1 MVKGTTI
8 LCVRRGNKVA
18 IAGDGQVTLGSQIIK
33 ASAKKVRRIGDA
45 KVIAGFAGSTSDAM
59 TLLERFEKRLD
70 ENQGHLLRAAAALMK
85 EWRTDKYLRRLEAMM
100 VVADKAQTFILS
112 GVGDVLEPE
121 GGIASIGSGSGYA
134 LAAARALMDATDFEA
149 DEIAR
154 RGLLIASEICIYT
167 NKTCVF
173 TCFYCCLTLRILP
186 TD

>member
-1 MVKGTTI
+1 MFKGTTI

-33 ASAKKVRRIGDA
+33 AGAKKVRRIGGG

-59 TLLERFEKRLD
+59 TLLERFEKQLD
-70 ENQGHLLRAAAALMK
+70 ENSGHLLRAAAALMK

-100 VVADKAQTFILS
+100 VVADASQTFILS

-154 RGLLIASEICIYT
+154 RGLTIASEICIYT
-167 NKTCVF
+167 NNQ
-173 TCFYCCLTLRILP
+173 LTMEVIEG
-186 TD
+186 

>member
-1 MVKGTTI
+1 MFKGTTI

-121 GGIASIGSGSGYA
+121 GGVASIGSGSGYA
-134 LAAARALMDATDFEA
+134 LAAARALMDATDLEA

-167 NKTCVF
+167 NNQ
-173 TCFYCCLTLRILP
+173 LTLEVIEG
-186 TD
+186 

>member
-1 MVKGTTI
+1 MFKGTTI

-33 ASAKKVRRIGDA
+33 ASAKKVRRIGA
-45 KVIAGFAGSTSDAM
+45 GKVIAGFAGSTSDAM
-59 TLLERFEKRLD
+59 TLLERFEKQLD

-100 VVADKAQTFILS
+100 VVADVSQTFILS

-121 GGIASIGSGSGYA
+121 GGVASIGSGSGYA
-134 LAAARALMDATDFEA
+134 LAAARALMDATQFEA

-167 NKTCVF
+167 NNQ
-173 TCFYCCLTLRILP
+173 LTLEVIEG
-186 TD
+186 

>member
-1 MVKGTTI
+1 MFKGTTI

-112 GVGDVLEPE
+112 GVGDILEPE

-134 LAAARALMDATDFEA
+134 LAAARALMDATDLEA

-167 NKTCVF
+167 NNQ
-173 TCFYCCLTLRILP
+173 LTLEVIEG
-186 TD
+186 

>member
-1 MVKGTTI
+1 
-8 LCVRRGNKVA
+8 
-18 IAGDGQVTLGSQIIK
+18 
-33 ASAKKVRRIGDA
+33 
-45 KVIAGFAGSTSDAM
+45 M

-70 ENQGHLLRAAAALMK
+70 ENQGHLLRSAAALMK

-134 LAAARALMDATDFEA
+134 LAAARALMDATDLEA

-167 NKTCVF
+167 NNQ
-173 TCFYCCLTLRILP
+173 LTLEVIEG
-186 TD
+186 

>member
-1 MVKGTTI
+1 MFKGTTI

-70 ENQGHLLRAAAALMK
+70 ENQGHLLRSAAALMK

-134 LAAARALMDATDFEA
+134 LAAARALMDATDLEA

-167 NKTCVF
+167 NNQ
-173 TCFYCCLTLRILP
+173 LTLEVIEG
-186 TD
+186 

>member
-1 MVKGTTI
+1 MFKGTTI

-33 ASAKKVRRIGDA
+33 AGAKKVRRIGGG

-59 TLLERFEKRLD
+59 TLLERFEKQLD
-70 ENQGHLLRAAAALMK
+70 ENSGHLLRAAAALMK

-100 VVADKAQTFILS
+100 VVADASQTFILS

-149 DEIAR
+149 DEIAH
-154 RGLLIASEICIYT
+154 RGLTIASEICIYT
-167 NKTCVF
+167 NNQ
-173 TCFYCCLTLRILP
+173 LTMEVIEG
-186 TD
+186 

>member
-1 MVKGTTI
+1 MFKGTTI

-18 IAGDGQVTLGSQIIK
+18 IAGDGQVTLGSQIIT

-121 GGIASIGSGSGYA
+121 GGVASIGSGSGYA
-134 LAAARALMDATDFEA
+134 LAAARALMDATDLEA

-167 NKTCVF
+167 NNQ
-173 TCFYCCLTLRILP
+173 LTLEVIEG
-186 TD
+186 

>member
-1 MVKGTTI
+1 MFKGTTI

-134 LAAARALMDATDFEA
+134 LAAARALMDATDLEA

-154 RGLLIASEICIYT
+154 RGLLIASEICMYT
-167 NKTCVF
+167 NNQ
-173 TCFYCCLTLRILP
+173 LTLEVIEG
-186 TD
+186 

>member
-1 MVKGTTI
+1 MFKGTTI

-134 LAAARALMDATDFEA
+134 LAAARALMDATDLEA

-167 NKTCVF
+167 NNQ
-173 TCFYCCLTLRILP
+173 LTLEVIEG
-186 TD
+186 

>member
-1 MVKGTTI
+1 M
-8 LCVRRGNKVA
+8 RRGNKVA

-134 LAAARALMDATDFEA
+134 LAAARALMDATDLEA

-167 NKTCVF
+167 NNQ
-173 TCFYCCLTLRILP
+173 LTLEVIEG
-186 TD
+186 